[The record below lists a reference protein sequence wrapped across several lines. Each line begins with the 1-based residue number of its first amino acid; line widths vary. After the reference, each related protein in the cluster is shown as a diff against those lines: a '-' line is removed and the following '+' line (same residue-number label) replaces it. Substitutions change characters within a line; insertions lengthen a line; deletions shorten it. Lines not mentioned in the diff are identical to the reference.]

1 MIIIKKDK
9 NFPEDYKITYNLKE
23 KAFFKNNKKITLEAL
38 FYEIST
44 LSPTKRKNLYIYNL
58 IDALDDYDI
67 KKDKLAF

>member
-1 MIIIKKDK
+1 MIIIKRIK
-9 NFPEDYKITYNLKE
+9 NFPEDYKITYKE